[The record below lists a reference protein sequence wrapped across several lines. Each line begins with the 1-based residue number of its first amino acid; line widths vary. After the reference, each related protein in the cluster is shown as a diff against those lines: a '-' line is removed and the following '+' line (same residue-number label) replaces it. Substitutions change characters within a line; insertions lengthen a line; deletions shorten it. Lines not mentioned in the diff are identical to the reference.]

1 MTPIVAL
8 GTLTCHFSPSAC
20 TMKTK
25 YQQRFKIDAFEA
37 AGKDGFELVP
47 LLIFGHLHKKVKRWI
62 WQFFSHGQI
71 PLLFYQ
77 ELIRQIYKLTRSWSI
92 ILL

>member
-8 GTLTCHFSPSAC
+8 GTPTCHFSPSAC

-47 LLIFGHLHKKVKRWI
+47 PNI
-62 WQFFSHGQI
+62 WPSA
-71 PLLFYQ
+71 
-77 ELIRQIYKLTRSWSI
+77 
-92 ILL
+92 